1 LKFVSFIS
9 YFFAGI
15 FFTNS
20 MPHLVVAVTGRRNIT
35 PFGKNSSPFVNLLWS
50 GINVASG
57 YLLVRFA
64 DSRAVV
70 NKVDSKEWQIPY
82 EVGCLSLSAFGV
94 LYSWFTARGELAKG
108 ANTHVTD

>member
-1 LKFVSFIS
+1 MKFVSFIS

-20 MPHLVVAVTGRRNIT
+20 APHLLVATSGRRNIT
-35 PFGKNSSPFVNLLWS
+35 PFGKNSSPSINLLWS
-50 GINVASG
+50 AINVACG

-64 DSRAVV
+64 DSRAVG
-70 NKVDSKEWQIPY
+70 NKVDSKGWQIPY
-82 EVGCLSLSAFGV
+82 ELGCFSLSVFGV

-108 ANTHVTD
+108 VQ